1 MCNIIGQF
9 RGLHGLLKSKVCL
22 IWFLPLYLNPENKYC
37 TNLVFLVTTVS
48 YRTLFFYP
56 SHLWSAC
63 FAFGPLKSLTSNLNF
78 LSRYLDGHL
87 SVQED
92 NICATKDGMEKK
104 NVGQKVLGMQKYKRI
119 CY

>member
-1 MCNIIGQF
+1 MVTQKKIEKC
-9 RGLHGLLKSKVCL
+9 RRVSLSKRA
-22 IWFLPLYLNPENKYC
+22 K
-37 TNLVFLVTTVS
+37 
-48 YRTLFFYP
+48 RK
-56 SHLWSAC
+56 
-63 FAFGPLKSLTSNLNF
+63 LKSLTSNLNF

-104 NVGQKVLGMQKYKRI
+104 NVGQKVLGMQKHKRI